1 MRQRHAEPPA
11 SKTDDDGFRS
21 WCDAREPALHRLA
34 VLLTA
39 DEAAA
44 HDLVREVLPRMD
56 ATWSGIGALAAD
68 DTARAQLVEA
78 CRRRR
83 WEGSASA
90 TALDDPAV
98 SDELS
103 LAAWEAVARLPAQ
116 TRAAAVLTRHEGLD
130 DAEAGRLLRLAPG
143 AVRAADAEAVAAVA
157 ALLAEVRRRDAT
169 PPTLRARR
177 PRPGIPD
184 GC

>member
-11 SKTDDDGFRS
+11 SVPDDDGFRS

-39 DEAAA
+39 DEGTA

-68 DTARAQLVEA
+68 DTARARLLDA
-78 CRRRR
+78 CRRRH
-83 WEGSASA
+83 WDGGVSA
-90 TALDDPAV
+90 TALGEPAV
-98 SDELS
+98 SDDLA

-157 ALLAEVRRRDAT
+157 ALVAEVRRRDAT
-169 PPTLRARR
+169 PPGPAT
-177 PRPGIPD
+177 
-184 GC
+184 